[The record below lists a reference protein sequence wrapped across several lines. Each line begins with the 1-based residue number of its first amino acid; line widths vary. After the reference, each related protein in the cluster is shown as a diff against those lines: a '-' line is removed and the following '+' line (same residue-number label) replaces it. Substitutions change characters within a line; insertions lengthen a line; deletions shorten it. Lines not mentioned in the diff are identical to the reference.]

1 MGARRATAGG
11 RVLTPDPLASRSL
24 PTPTPLAPSCR
35 RHRSKSPGHKA
46 KKEAKAA
53 ARREREAADARTV
66 AELSMYTATDNPFN
80 DANLGSQF
88 KWVKKAEKEKKAGM
102 SAEEAARRDVIRR
115 QEAKVR
121 PLELAVAGPC
131 LAAPSVGWSA
141 RR

>member
-1 MGARRATAGG
+1 MPQGEVGLRAAGGGGGSGKPGYREARRARANQVSPPTSVY
-11 RVLTPDPLASRSL
+11 RAS
-24 PTPTPLAPSCR
+24 R

-102 SAEEAARRDVIRR
+102 SAEESARRDVIRR

-121 PLELAVAGPC
+121 R
-131 LAAPSVGWSA
+131 PSPFTLL
-141 RR
+141 

>member
-1 MGARRATAGG
+1 MRT
-11 RVLTPDPLASRSL
+11 
-24 PTPTPLAPSCR
+24 R

-102 SAEEAARRDVIRR
+102 SAEESARRDVIRR
-115 QEAKVR
+115 QEAKVHLL
-121 PLELAVAGPC
+121 PLRG
-131 LAAPSVGWSA
+131 AASSTA
-141 RR
+141 RIER